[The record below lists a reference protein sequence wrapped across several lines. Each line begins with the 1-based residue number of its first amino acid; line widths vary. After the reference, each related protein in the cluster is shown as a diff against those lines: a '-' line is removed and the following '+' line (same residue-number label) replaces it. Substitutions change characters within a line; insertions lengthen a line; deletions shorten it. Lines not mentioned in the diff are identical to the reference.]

1 MERPLAAIVLAAG
14 LGTRMRSTRAKVL
27 HQLAGEP
34 MIARTL
40 RAFAS
45 VGPRPV
51 VVVVGYDA
59 DEVRDAARRALP
71 GVTDLVFAAQP
82 RQRGTGDAARYGLDA
97 LADVFAGYVLIG
109 YGDMPRL
116 SPATLRAFVAE
127 HRQRGTKLSFI
138 SVKLADAALLR
149 EALAELRPDNAQR
162 EYYLTDIVAIARRRD
177 VAVEAWQAADA
188 AEFAGINSRE
198 ELAQME
204 AQIRN
209 EVNRRLMASGVTLVD
224 P

>member
-45 VGPRPV
+45 VGAGLF

-59 DEVRDAARRALP
+59 DEVRGAARRALP
-71 GVTDLVFAAQP
+71 GEAHLAFAAQP
-82 RQRGTGDAARYGLDA
+82 HQRGTGDAARCGLDA
-97 LADVFAGYVLIG
+97 LADGFAGDVLIG

-116 SPATLRAFVAE
+116 SAATLRGFVAD
-127 HRQRGTKLSFI
+127 HRRRGAKLSFI
-138 SVKLADAALLR
+138 SVKVAA
-149 EALAELRPDNAQR
+149 PNA
-162 EYYLTDIVAIARRRD
+162 
-177 VAVEAWQAADA
+177 
-188 AEFAGINSRE
+188 
-198 ELAQME
+198 
-204 AQIRN
+204 
-209 EVNRRLMASGVTLVD
+209 
-224 P
+224 